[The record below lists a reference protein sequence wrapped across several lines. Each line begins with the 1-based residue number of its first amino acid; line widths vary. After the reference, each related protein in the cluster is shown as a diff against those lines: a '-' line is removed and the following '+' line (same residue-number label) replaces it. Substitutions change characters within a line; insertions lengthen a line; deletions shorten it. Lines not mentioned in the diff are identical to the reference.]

1 MALNLLFSHS
11 NSGKSSN
18 HFVISNNLIG
28 WNRGASG
35 NWHAQD
41 TVYFLMD
48 YYNMVSNGTIDLNT
62 TGILH

>member
-1 MALNLLFSHS
+1 MALNLLLLSHS
-11 NSGKSSN
+11 NSSKSSN

-41 TVYFLMD
+41 TDFFFDGL
-48 YYNMVSNGTIDLNT
+48 I
-62 TGILH
+62 

>member
-48 YYNMVSNGTIDLNT
+48 
-62 TGILH
+62 